1 MMIEFYAP
9 WCGHCKKL
17 APIYA
22 EAAQTLAKQNSKI
35 KFAKIDDTA
44 EKLDDHRFKLTGY
57 PTLYFVDG
65 DEVSKYEGDRTS
77 EALVRWV
84 NKRVTPVTEIKTR
97 EEIDAVKKALGV
109 NVVLLT
115 NQQSEI
121 KKFRKA
127 AQADQYNDYYFVG
140 GDLAKEIKE
149 TQVSIFT
156 NFTEPITYK
165 GGIGSTFRFWLL
177 KNERPPVVKVDERTV
192 NLIFKEHMNV
202 VMLFNARKDDRLTKV
217 LTDTAAAFKL
227 HDVVF
232 AELRPGDTNY
242 EQVAEFFAVDIKET
256 RLIGIDGGMNQKAV
270 YRQNLA
276 EITVED
282 LNEFTGKLMDQ
293 TIRLYDYKTVIQDKN
308 GAATPKETEL

>member
-1 MMIEFYAP
+1 M
-9 WCGHCKKL
+9 
-17 APIYA
+17 
-22 EAAQTLAKQNSKI
+22 
-35 KFAKIDDTA
+35 
-44 EKLDDHRFKLTGY
+44 
-57 PTLYFVDG
+57 
-65 DEVSKYEGDRTS
+65 
-77 EALVRWV
+77 
-84 NKRVTPVTEIKTR
+84 TPVTEIKTR